1 MENKFF
7 EKEDKIRLEYKKKSY
22 KKIHFISF
30 GSDERYLKLSK
41 KVLTS
46 LVNLYPS
53 SSYKNYQSKDLEIH
67 ILNYC
72 NKYKKG
78 FGYWLWKPYLILKA
92 LRDLPLGSTLMYVD
106 GRTGLHKECKK
117 IVWFDKFI
125 NSRTYDVALY
135 KTIHKEYKWT
145 SGDLFSLFHL
155 SPYSSD
161 SLSTQYSAT
170 FLCLKN
176 NYKSQRFIEAW
187 LKIILNKSNLC
198 RDNLSNKSNHEN
210 FIQNRHDQSVLSL
223 LTKNSKK
230 SIDLKVFDIPH
241 PLKLE
246 KPSLIPHY
254 YYRPTSSLDLLKRYI
269 KLFLIFLGILDKK
282 YTGKYYDGLKV

>member
-1 MENKFF
+1 M
-7 EKEDKIRLEYKKKSY
+7 
-22 KKIHFISF
+22 
-30 GSDERYLKLSK
+30 
-41 KVLTS
+41 
-46 LVNLYPS
+46 
-53 SSYKNYQSKDLEIH
+53 
-67 ILNYC
+67 
-72 NKYKKG
+72 
-78 FGYWLWKPYLILKA
+78 WL
-92 LRDLPLGSTLMYVD
+92 
-106 GRTGLHKECKK
+106 
-117 IVWFDKFI
+117 DKFI

-145 SGDLFSLFHL
+145 NGDLFSLFNL

-187 LKIILNKSNLC
+187 LNIILNKSNLC
-198 RDNLSNKSNHEN
+198 RDNLSNKPNHED

-241 PLKLE
+241 PLKLK
-246 KPSLIPHY
+246 KPTLIPHY
-254 YYRPTSSLDLLKRYI
+254 YYRPTSFLNLLKRYI